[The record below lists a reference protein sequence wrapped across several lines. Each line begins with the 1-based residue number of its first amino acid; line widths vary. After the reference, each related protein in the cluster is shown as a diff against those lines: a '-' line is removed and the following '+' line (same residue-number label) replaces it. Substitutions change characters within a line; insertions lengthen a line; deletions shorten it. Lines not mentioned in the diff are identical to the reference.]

1 MVSSE
6 PVESAAK
13 RLGVLLFPG
22 FELLDVFGPLE
33 MFGVLRHF
41 GEVSVEITIVAKEA
55 GAVTSDPG
63 LEVLA
68 DSGYADCPPLD
79 MILVPGG
86 LGTREAVSDQA
97 LVTWLYER
105 AEVAETVMTVCTGT
119 QLLAATGL
127 IDGMRATTNKAF
139 FSTIAEGRPQVDWVK
154 EARWVEAGK
163 FVTSSGVSAG
173 MDMALSVIAD
183 MAGAEVAEGIA
194 LVTEYEWHR
203 DPSWDPFAAKHG
215 LVGG

>member
-1 MVSSE
+1 MTSGQARS
-6 PVESAAK
+6 K

-33 MFGVLRHF
+33 MFGALSYF
-41 GEVSVEITIVAKEA
+41 GEVSVEITMVAKEA

-68 DSGYADCPPLD
+68 DSGYGDCQPLD
-79 MILVPGG
+79 MVLVPGG
-86 LGTREAVSDQA
+86 LGTWEAASDQA

-119 QLLAATGL
+119 RLLAATGL

-139 FSTIAEGRPQVDWVK
+139 FSTIAEGRPQVEWVK
-154 EARWVEAGK
+154 EARWVEDGK

-173 MDMALSVIAD
+173 MNMALAVIAD
-183 MAGAEVAEGIA
+183 MAGVEVAEEIA